1 MLGDRF
7 PAKDMVVKGQD
18 IGIDAGY
25 LELANAIV
33 IKAAED
39 YRSARHRTVFRDKY
53 EERKNEGYIKSI
65 ERFFKSSYG
74 DLICRG
80 NAEYILDGLQA
91 EFE

>member
-7 PAKDMVVKGQD
+7 PAKDMVVKGQY

-25 LELANAIV
+25 LDLANAIV

-39 YRSARHRTVFRDKY
+39 YRSIKQRTVYRNNY
-53 EERKNEGYIKSI
+53 EKRMADSRIKQI
-65 ERFFKSSYG
+65 ERFFKSEYG

-80 NAEYILDGLQA
+80 NAAYILDNLQA

>member
-39 YRSARHRTVFRDKY
+39 YRSIMQRTVYRDDY
-53 EERKNEGYIKSI
+53 EKRMADSRIKQI
-65 ERFFKSSYG
+65 ERFFKSAYG

-80 NAEYILDGLQA
+80 NAEYIWENLQA